1 MLSMKKLLTCC
12 FIFLVSLLT
21 AQQREIDSL
30 RLLTRADKEDTLKV
44 KHLNK
49 LAGLYADQGDMK
61 KALDCGINASLISE
75 RLFYPS
81 GLAKAYSN
89 LANTYYL
96 QGDYANALYYYAH
109 SLDFTQRIGNK
120 SGAAAIITNMGLIYD
135 AEGKLPDALANFFK
149 ALKLAEEAND
159 KRLIAMC
166 TGNIGDAY
174 LYQDDYPQALLY
186 FLKSFKLYET
196 IGNKNGE
203 TYNLECIGNVYFKKR
218 DYPKALD
225 YYRRALKISE
235 EINDKR
241 SMSSALGNIG
251 RVYAADS
258 NYKQAMNYFNSVLE
272 QSEKMGNEAEVAKYV
287 YNIGQVYLD
296 EKKYKTAEQYIS
308 KSVKLADSIDFKNM
322 ENEGNERL
330 SELYAKTGQWQKA
343 YQSYKKYTGSKDSL
357 FNADKS
363 KQLGKLEAKFED
375 DKQLTLQR
383 AEEEK
388 NKALSEAESKKQR
401 IILLLVATIAG
412 SIALIA
418 LLILR
423 LWRTTRKEKLNIEK
437 QKIAMELKALR
448 AQMNPH
454 FIFNAINSIQH
465 FILNNDSK
473 AAHLHLS
480 KFSQLI
486 RKVLENSRFESIPL
500 AEEIR
505 MLELYLELESLR
517 FSSKFHYQIS
527 VDSSIDSENVLISP
541 LIIQPFVENAI
552 WHGLMHLKDKQGEV
566 LIKFEKINGSLKCTI
581 NDNGIG
587 RKRSMELKKGTMH
600 ESMGLSIAK
609 ERLQIVNM
617 LNKAKT
623 SIVLIDKTN
632 NDGTPSG
639 TIVELFMPVII
650 NKLIYA

>member
-1 MLSMKKLLTCC
+1 MKKLLSCC
-12 FIFLVSLLT
+12 IITFFPILFLS
-21 AQQREIDSL
+21 AQQQIDSL
-30 RLLTRADKEDTLKV
+30 KRLVKADKEDTLKV
-44 KHLNK
+44 QHLNK
-49 LAGLYADQGDMK
+49 LASLYTDQGDMK

-75 RLFYPS
+75 RLFYRA
-81 GLAKAYSN
+81 GLARAYAN
-89 LANTYYL
+89 VANTYYL
-96 QGDYANALYYYAH
+96 QADYTNALYYYSHA
-109 SLDFTQRIGNK
+109 LDFTQRIGNK
-120 SGAAAIITNMGLIYD
+120 SGAASIITNMGLIYD
-135 AEGKLPDALANFFK
+135 AEGKLPEALANFFK

-159 KRLIAMC
+159 KKLIAMC

-174 LYQDDYPQALLY
+174 LYQEDYPQALIY
-186 FLKSFKLYET
+186 FQKSFKLYED
-196 IGNKNGE
+196 IGSKNGQ
-203 TYNLECIGNVYFKKR
+203 TYNLESIGNVYFKKR

-225 YYRRALKISE
+225 YYKKALKISE

-241 SMSSALGNIG
+241 SISSALGNIG

-258 NYKQAMNYFNSVLE
+258 NYKQAMNYFSSVLK
-272 QSEKMGNEAEVAKYV
+272 QSEKMGNQAEVAKYV

-296 EKKYKTAEQYIS
+296 QKKYKDAEKYIT
-308 KSVKLADSIDFKNM
+308 KSVKLADSIDFKNV

-343 YQSYKKYTGSKDSL
+343 YESYKKYTGSKDSS
-357 FNADKS
+357 FNAEKS
-363 KQLGKLEAKFED
+363 KQIGKLEAKYED

-383 AEEEK
+383 IEAET
-388 NKALSEAESKKQR
+388 NKAISNTESKKQKV
-401 IILLLVATIAG
+401 IIFLTGAIAV
-412 SIALIA
+412 SITLIA
-418 LLILR
+418 LLIFR
-423 LWRTTRKEKLNIEK
+423 LWRTTRKEKLNVEK
-437 QKIAMELKALR
+437 QKVAMELKALR

-517 FSSKFHYQIS
+517 FSSKFQYKIS
-527 VDSSIDSENVLISP
+527 VESSIDRENVLISP

-566 LIKFEKINGSLKCTI
+566 LIGFEKINGNLKCTI

-623 SIVLIDKTN
+623 SINLIDKTDTN
-632 NDGTPSG
+632 GVPSG
-639 TIVELFMPVII
+639 TTVELFMPVIL

>member
-1 MLSMKKLLTCC
+1 MKKLLTCC

-287 YNIGQVYLD
+287 YNIGQVYL
-296 EKKYKTAEQYIS
+296 
-308 KSVKLADSIDFKNM
+308 
-322 ENEGNERL
+322 
-330 SELYAKTGQWQKA
+330 ELYAKTGQWQKA